1 MAKEEVW
8 RVRGRPV
15 KYPLPA
21 PIPDTPENI
30 AKAILATPPKKQNEW
45 RHIRE
50 RDAQGEESRPVVAEG
65 ERHVA
70 RLSKDQEEG

>member
-1 MAKEEVW
+1 M
-8 RVRGRPV
+8 

-30 AKAILATPPKKQNEW
+30 AKAILATPPRKQNEW

-50 RDAQGEESRPVVAEG
+50 REAQADELRPVVTEG

-70 RLSKDQEEG
+70 RLSKYQEEG